1 MGRPIVNV
9 CNPNEGNNNMSLQ
22 SPAVQSPVFE
32 LSVTRLI
39 DATCAQVFRAWTD
52 PELLKR
58 WWGPHGM
65 TTPECTLQLWAG
77 GLFSTLMRA
86 PDGSEYPS
94 QGVFLEIEAPRRI
107 VFTDAYL
114 PGWLPS
120 TKAFM
125 TAVVELEDVHGKT
138 RYTASAR
145 HWSAED
151 CRSHEAM
158 GFHQGWNESLDRLVE
173 LVTRELRDD

>member
-1 MGRPIVNV
+1 
-9 CNPNEGNNNMSLQ
+9 MSLQ
-22 SPAVQSPVFE
+22 SPAVASPAFA
-32 LSVTRLI
+32 LSITRLI
-39 DATCAQVFRAWTD
+39 DASCAQVFRAWTD

-58 WWGPHGM
+58 WWGPRGM
-65 TTPECTLQLWAG
+65 TTAECLMQLWPG

-86 PDGSEYPS
+86 EDGSEYPT

-107 VFTDAYL
+107 VFTDAFL
-114 PGWLPS
+114 PGWIPS
-120 TKAFM
+120 AKPFM
-125 TAVVELEDVHGKT
+125 TAVIELADVHGKT
-138 RYTASAR
+138 RYTASAW